1 MANLKCKQ
9 HQVWHIFFKFLP
21 NKICTNMDMKMER
34 LDHKRWKQRRTDS
47 IYWQGQAKDEAHFSM
62 GTQWRLHCRSLKSPS
77 NASLGLRRV
86 EWGRVNKGWVY
97 AIPALVHFVLFFFSF
112 PHQNIFFS
120 VCIKCQV
127 NFLGAMRDVSSPSV
141 CVAGWWIVSGCFACR
156 CVYVCVSLCVCA
168 CLCLYG
174 WMGKGKGAWQGKER
188 DERWWWGVQ
197 YSMYKLVLSEELER
211 CVESVHAC
219 VCMQVCLVV

>member
-1 MANLKCKQ
+1 
-9 HQVWHIFFKFLP
+9 
-21 NKICTNMDMKMER
+21 MDMKMER

-47 IYWQGQAKDEAHFSM
+47 IYWQGQAKDEVHFSM

-97 AIPALVHFVLFFFSF
+97 AIPALVHFGVFFPS
-112 PHQNIFFS
+112 PTKIYFFS

-141 CVAGWWIVSGCFACR
+141 CVAGWWIVAGCFACR
-156 CVYVCVSLCVCA
+156 CVYVYVSLCVCV
-168 CLCLYG
+168 CVFVSIWVNG
-174 WMGKGKGAWQGKER
+174 ER
-188 DERWWWGVQ
+188 KRGMARQRER
-197 YSMYKLVLSEELER
+197 
-211 CVESVHAC
+211 
-219 VCMQVCLVV
+219 

>member
-97 AIPALVHFVLFFFSF
+97 AIPALVHFVFFFPS
-112 PHQNIFFS
+112 PTKIYFFLS
-120 VCIKCQV
+120 ASNV
-127 NFLGAMRDVSSPSV
+127 
-141 CVAGWWIVSGCFACR
+141 
-156 CVYVCVSLCVCA
+156 
-168 CLCLYG
+168 
-174 WMGKGKGAWQGKER
+174 
-188 DERWWWGVQ
+188 
-197 YSMYKLVLSEELER
+197 KLISWAL
-211 CVESVHAC
+211 
-219 VCMQVCLVV
+219 